1 MDLTSHFK
9 KGYKTTEFW
18 FALAAALVAV
28 LNAAFGWDIDSES
41 LLALAG
47 TVVAYV
53 ASRSYLKGRRVDA
66 LAISELPP
74 ETEAYEA
81 PPVG

>member
-18 FALAAALVAV
+18 FALGAALVAV
-28 LNAAFGWDIDSES
+28 ANSALGWDLDSES
-41 LLALAG
+41 MIALAG

-53 ASRSYLKGRRVDA
+53 ASRSYLKANRVTA
-66 LAISELPP
+66 VAISESPVESGDP
-74 ETEAYEA
+74 Y

>member
-18 FALAAALVAV
+18 FALGASLVAV

-41 LLALAG
+41 LIALAG

-53 ASRSYLKGRRVDA
+53 ASRSYLKANRVKA
-66 LAISELPP
+66 VASVP
-74 ETEAYEA
+74 EVEGSPAA

>member
-18 FALAAALVAV
+18 FALAAALIA
-28 LNAAFGWDIDSES
+28 LFNSAFGWDLDAES

-47 TVVAYV
+47 TVVAYI
-53 ASRSYLKGRRVDA
+53 ASRSYLKANRVKA
-66 LAISELPP
+66 LAEAEPFEVP
-74 ETEAYEA
+74 ETEA